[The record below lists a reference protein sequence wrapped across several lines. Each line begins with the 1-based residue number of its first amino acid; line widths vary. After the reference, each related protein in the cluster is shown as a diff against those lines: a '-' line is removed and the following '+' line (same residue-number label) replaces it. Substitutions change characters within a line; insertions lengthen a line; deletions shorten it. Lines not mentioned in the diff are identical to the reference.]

1 MLSQLEW
8 YDLRDEERK
17 IRDLAIEVAQ
27 AEIAPRAEEH
37 DREGTFVR
45 ESIEALGR
53 SGLLGVFVPKEYGGL
68 GGSPLAATLAIEI
81 VSAACGS
88 TGMSFMF
95 HCNLIHVVDGA
106 GPDSLKEKYFP
117 QFAAGK
123 LGAFAINE
131 QRRLFREKFD
141 TVAAEEGDE
150 YVINGRK
157 PFVTSAGEAD
167 VYIVQVQRADS
178 DSPIPV
184 MGQRYILVE
193 GAYEGMGSFVY
204 DPMGLRGASNGGI
217 TLENVRVPKENAVG
231 AEPDPMVRSVAT
243 KGNSV
248 FSPHLIAM
256 GCAGAA
262 LDASI
267 AHAQE
272 GGSAEWMSH
281 ALAPLSDQLNATR
294 AYTYYAARLMEGP
307 VSQRLNHAH
316 NEIQRLGGDVCP
328 TICDKAMEIMGGASF
343 MRTSPIQ
350 RYYRDARGS
359 CYPAFSMEHRRAN
372 VADGLYG
379 RAAYDE
385 QPPTMPWD
393 PHADYNFWLL
403 WARGSAHLPDE
414 AKKRMSRAAF
424 EEFARSR
431 GSDEMTVELCAEYMT
446 SAGRPGGPPAVAPG
460 GGPPGGGPPGGGP
473 PARRRGRPP
482 AGVDRRGGPPP
493 DTTRPRSG
501 GPRSSARDVTQA

>member
-1 MLSQLEW
+1 MLSHMLEW
-8 YDLRDEERK
+8 YDLRDDERK
-17 IRDLAIEVAQ
+17 VVDLALSVARE
-27 AEIAPRAEEH
+27 EIAPYAEQH
-37 DREGTFVR
+37 DRDGTFVR
-45 ESIEALGR
+45 ESIEALGK

-68 GGSPLAATLAIEI
+68 GGSPLAATLAIEA

-141 TVAAEEGDE
+141 TNAKEEADQ
-150 YVINGRK
+150 YIVNGEK

-167 VYIVQVQRADS
+167 VYIVQVQLEDVP
-178 DSPIPV
+178 SPIPV
-184 MGQRYILVE
+184 MGQRYILIE
-193 GAYEGMGSFVY
+193 GGYPGVGAWVY
-204 DPMGLRGASNGGI
+204 DPMGLRGASNGGV
-217 TLENVRVPKENAVG
+217 TFKDVRVPKENAVG
-231 AEPDPMVRSVAT
+231 AEPDPMVRSVAS

-262 LDASI
+262 LEAAI
-267 AHAQE
+267 TTARQK
-272 GGSAEWMSH
+272 GGPEWMSH
-281 ALAPLSDQLNATR
+281 ELAPLSDQLNAVR
-294 AYTYYAARLMEGP
+294 SYTYYTARLMEGP

-316 NEIQRLGGDVCP
+316 NEIQRLGGEVGPHVC
-328 TICDKAMEIMGGASF
+328 DRAMEIMGGGGF
-343 MRTSPIQ
+343 MITSPIQ
-350 RYYRDARGS
+350 RHYRDARGS
-359 CYPAFSMEHRRAN
+359 CFPAFSMEHRRAN

-379 RAAYDE
+379 RDAYAE
-385 QPPTMPWD
+385 QVPTMAWD

-403 WARGSAHLPDE
+403 WARGVTHLPEE
-414 AKKRMSRAAF
+414 AKQRMTRAAF

-431 GSDEMTVELCAEYMT
+431 GAEEMTVEICAEYMT
-446 SAGRPGGPPAVAPG
+446 SAGRAAAGGPPG

-473 PARRRGRPP
+473 PGGGPPGGPPSGDRPP
-482 AGVDRRGGPPP
+482 AGVGAGGPPG
-493 DTTRPRSG
+493 RPPG
-501 GPRSSARDVTQA
+501 H

>member
-1 MLSQLEW
+1 MLSHMLEW
-8 YDLRDEERK
+8 YDLSDDERK
-17 IRDLAIEVAQ
+17 IRDLAMQVARD
-27 AEIAPRAEEH
+27 EIAPHAEMH
-37 DREGTFVR
+37 DSDGTFVR

-68 GGSPLAATLAIEI
+68 GGSPLAATLAIEV

-117 QFAAGK
+117 QFAEGK

-141 TVAAEEGDE
+141 TVAAKDGDD
-150 YVINGRK
+150 YIVNGEK

-167 VYIVQVQRADS
+167 VYIVQCQRAES
-178 DSPIPV
+178 QSPIPV
-184 MGQRYILVE
+184 MGQRYILIE
-193 GAYEGMGSFVY
+193 GAYPGMGAWTY

-217 TLENVRVPKENAVG
+217 KLEDVRVPQENAVG

-262 LDASI
+262 LEI
-267 AHAQE
+267 GITHARKQ
-272 GGSAEWMSH
+272 GGQEWMSH
-281 ALAPLSDQLNATR
+281 ALAPLSDQLNALR

-316 NEIQRLGGDVCP
+316 NEIQRLGGDVP
-328 TICDKAMEIMGGASF
+328 PHVCDRVMEITGGGGF
-343 MRTSPIQ
+343 MRTSPVQ
-350 RYYRDARGS
+350 RHYRDARGS

-379 RAAYDE
+379 RDAYAD
-385 QPPTMPWD
+385 QPPTMEWD

-403 WARGSAHLPDE
+403 WARGAAHLPDD
-414 AKKRMSRAAF
+414 AKERMSRAKF

-431 GSDEMTVELCAEYMT
+431 GSDTMTVEICAEYMT
-446 SAGRPGGPPAVAPG
+446 TAGRPPG
-460 GGPPGGGPPGGGP
+460 AGGPPGGGPPGGGP
-473 PARRRGRPP
+473 PGAGGPP
-482 AGVDRRGGPPP
+482 GGPPP
-493 DTTRPRSG
+493 GAPVG
-501 GPRSSARDVTQA
+501 GPAGTD